1 LQRDVILAGNVD
13 SVNVTD
19 AIKHVTTIEKSIC
32 FLITRFFCNEYN
44 SPLMIIWFDTVTAKE
59 PLLFNAI
66 ARELEKE
73 GHEVIFTCRD
83 YDYVVSLF
91 DLLQRDVMVFGEHGG
106 GTLFGKLMAGNKRIE
121 LLAKYINN
129 LDEKPD
135 YHISY
140 SSPESTRVAFGLGIP
155 TITINDSPHAKAV
168 GKLTVPLS
176 KYLVYSS
183 SISKEKWLS
192 LGALEEQLQPYNG
205 IDEVAWLIDFEPNP
219 EVLAQL
225 SLTVDDHFIVAR
237 PEESNAAYMLE
248 LGIDGLTYLDV
259 ILEDIFKE
267 YEGKVVMFPRYETQ
281 KEALKKKFG
290 DKLIIPPKALDTLSL
305 YYYSDLC
312 ITGGATMAREAAAIG
327 TPSIS
332 YYPQPLDVLEYI
344 ASIGI
349 PLYNEYTVGKAIER
363 AKMLIRNSAKK
374 GSIRQQTKEIL
385 HKLESPV
392 EKIMSLI

>member
-1 LQRDVILAGNVD
+1 
-13 SVNVTD
+13 
-19 AIKHVTTIEKSIC
+19 
-32 FLITRFFCNEYN
+32 
-44 SPLMIIWFDTVTAKE
+44 MIWFDTVTAKE

-66 ARELEKE
+66 ALELEKE
-73 GHEVIFTCRD
+73 GHKVLFTCRD
-83 YDYVVSLF
+83 YDYVASLF
-91 DLLQRDVMVFGEHGG
+91 DLLQRDVKVLGKHGG
-106 GTLFGKLMAGNKRIE
+106 STLFGKLMAGNKRIE
-121 LLAKYINN
+121 LLANYINN
-129 LDEKPD
+129 LDTKPD
-135 YHISY
+135 YHISF

-183 SISKEKWLS
+183 SIPKEKWLA

-205 IDEVAWLIDFEPNP
+205 IDEVAWLSNFKPDST
-219 EVLAQL
+219 VLGQL
-225 SLTVDDHFIVAR
+225 SLTTEDHFIVAR
-237 PEESNAAYMLE
+237 PEESSAAYMLE
-248 LGIDGLTYLDV
+248 MGIGGLTHLDL
-259 ILEDIFKE
+259 ILEEIFKE

-281 KEALKKKFG
+281 REALKKKFG
-290 DKLIIPPKALDTLSL
+290 DKLIIPPKAVDTLSL

-349 PLYNEYTVGKAIER
+349 PLYNEYTVEQAIER
-363 AKMLIRNSAKK
+363 AKILIRNSAEKS
-374 GSIRQQTKEIL
+374 SIRQKTKQTL
-385 HKLESPV
+385 QKLESPV
-392 EKIMSLI
+392 EKIVNLL

>member
-1 LQRDVILAGNVD
+1 
-13 SVNVTD
+13 
-19 AIKHVTTIEKSIC
+19 
-32 FLITRFFCNEYN
+32 
-44 SPLMIIWFDTVTAKE
+44 MIIWFDIVTAKE

-66 ARELEKE
+66 ATELEKE
-73 GHEVIFTCRD
+73 DHEVLFTCRD

-91 DLLQRDVMVFGEHGG
+91 DLLHRDVEVLGRHGG

-121 LLAKYINN
+121 LLAQYINN

-135 YHISY
+135 YHISF

-176 KYLVYSS
+176 KYIVYSS
-183 SISKEKWLS
+183 SIPKEKWLS
-192 LGALEEQLQPYNG
+192 LGALDEQLQPYDG
-205 IDEVAWLIDFEPNP
+205 IDEVAWLLNFEPNP
-219 EVLAQL
+219 AVLDQL
-225 SLTVDDHFIVAR
+225 SLTTEDHFIVAR
-237 PEESNAAYMLE
+237 PEESSAAYMLE
-248 LGIDGLTYLDV
+248 LGIDGLTYLDL

-290 DKLIIPPKALDTLSL
+290 DKLIIPPKAVDTLSL

-349 PLYNEYTVGKAIER
+349 PLYNEYSVDQAIER
-363 AKMLIRNSAKK
+363 AKILIRNSIDKS
-374 GSIRQQTKEIL
+374 SIRQKTKQIIQN
-385 HKLESPV
+385 LESPV
-392 EKIMSLI
+392 GKIVNLL